1 MLSEL
6 VKLGRAFLARYSNLN
21 PSETIR
27 FHDVLPYIVKD
38 PYPNLDT
45 LRTGKSEKI
54 KKPRLFLIDII
65 EKDGEYSYEEII
77 MLEYSDEHKVEIVL
91 MDSSGGQYL
100 TPTFKIIPKGKKT
113 DDVETK
119 ISQGVE
125 HAINTLIKYF
135 NANYKDEGSEGN
147 RILECLNNNKDRIIQ
162 DLIKKQMSIFENT
175 KPSSS
180 FNSILS
186 IRVNNNMV
194 NQLDFIIDKTCDKF
208 LTTICKFEQKPSQE
222 QRSCSLC
229 HNPANE
235 ISGNVSPFS
244 FYTTDKLGYIP
255 GGFKRSAA
263 VNNFPVCKECAL
275 LLEVGKRVLR
285 QKFSFKIGN
294 ENCFIV
300 PKNLKGIKGLKK
312 FLHSFEEGVKK
323 LSSKES
329 IREFRNKETLV
340 LRLLGRYDD
349 YIRFDFVFYEET
361 GPSNSQFNVLLY
373 IKDISPS
380 RVKEIADAIDK
391 VKEFD
396 PNHPFPGLDTRKYP
410 MVFSFSDLRNLFL
423 REDPSKFDRAAFLK
437 VLYCIF
443 VGNPIKYRSL
453 MERFF
458 KKLDYQLYENKKTK
472 LKTAGTRLGYEVKK
486 FLPIIK
492 LFIVL
497 NILSI

>member
-6 VKLGRAFLARYSNLN
+6 VKLGRAFLARYSEVD
-21 PSETIR
+21 PSETIK

-38 PYPNLDT
+38 PYPNLEK

-54 KKPRLFLIDII
+54 KKPRLFLIDI
-65 EKDGEYSYEEII
+65 EERNGQYTYNEVK
-77 MLEYSDEHKVEIVL
+77 MLEYSDEHKVKIVL
-91 MDSSGGQYL
+91 LDSSGGQYL

-113 DDVETK
+113 DDIETK

-147 RILECLNNNKDRIIQ
+147 RILECLNDNKNRIIQ

-194 NQLDFIIDKTCDKF
+194 NQLDYIIDKTCDKF
-208 LTTICKFEQKPSQE
+208 LTTICKFDRKPAE
-222 QRSCSLC
+222 GQRSCSLC
-229 HNPANE
+229 HKSANE

-255 GGFKRSAA
+255 GGFKKSAA

-275 LLEVGKRVLR
+275 LLEVGKRLLR
-285 QKFSFKIGN
+285 QKFSFKIGR
-294 ENCFIV
+294 ENCFII
-300 PKNLKGIKGLKK
+300 PKNLKGIVGLQE
-312 FLHSFEEGVKK
+312 FLFSFEDGVKK
-323 LSSKES
+323 LSTKKS
-329 IREFRNKETLV
+329 IEKFRDDETLV
-340 LRLLGRYDD
+340 LELLGEYDD
-349 YIRFDFVFYEET
+349 YIRYDFVFYEET
-361 GPSNSQFNVLLY
+361 GPSNSQFNILLY

-380 RVKEIADAIDK
+380 RVKEIADAIEK
-391 VKEFD
+391 VEKFD
-396 PNHPFPGLDTRKYP
+396 PNHPFPGLNTQEYP
-410 MVFSFSDLRNLFL
+410 MVFSFSNLRNLFL
-423 REDPSKFDRAAFLK
+423 REDPSKFDRVAYLK

-458 KKLDYQLYENKKTK
+458 KNLDYQLYENKKTK
-472 LKTAGTRLGYEVKK
+472 LRTAGTRLGNEVKK

-492 LFIVL
+492 LFNVL
-497 NILSI
+497 NILSN